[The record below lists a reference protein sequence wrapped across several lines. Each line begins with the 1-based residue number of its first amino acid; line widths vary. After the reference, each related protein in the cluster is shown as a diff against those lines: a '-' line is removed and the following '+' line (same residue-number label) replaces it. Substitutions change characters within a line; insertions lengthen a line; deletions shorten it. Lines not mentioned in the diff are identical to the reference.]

1 MYKNVRKP
9 LFLLENVLDLLK
21 KTKNVYC
28 ITKLTDVNYQSLMQV
43 LHEFKLLFIWNMGYK
58 RHVRF
63 TLLQNTF

>member
-21 KTKNVYC
+21 KTKKC
-28 ITKLTDVNYQSLMQV
+28 L